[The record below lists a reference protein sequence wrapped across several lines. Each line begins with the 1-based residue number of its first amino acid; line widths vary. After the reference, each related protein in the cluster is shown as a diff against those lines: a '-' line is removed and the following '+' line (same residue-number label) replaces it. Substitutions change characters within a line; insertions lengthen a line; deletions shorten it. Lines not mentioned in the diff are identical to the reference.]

1 MHRGR
6 RCLVFLISFKGL
18 SCQSKG
24 SPWWAMTVLLLLIHP
39 RTCETRHISA
49 PKIMYLFFC
58 YGSSFTKRDLLFF
71 SRAELSWSLNIKVRS
86 SPAPCIIAHF
96 ILLSFFPLPWYHH
109 THQQEA
115 VLQPP
120 SEMSL
125 LLGRTIHTTTTV
137 YSTGYIILQ
146 LGVHTVAKIWNKES
160 NQPREVNKMF
170 VIGYINT
177 PTYTTCSTTIAGLSF
192 ILHYIPSKGGDV

>member
-6 RCLVFLISFKGL
+6 RCLFFWYPSKDFPANQKDPRDGQWRCCCCWYTHAHARPDISLHPK
-18 SCQSKG
+18 SCI
-24 SPWWAMTVLLLLIHP
+24 L
-39 RTCETRHISA
+39 
-49 PKIMYLFFC
+49 FC
-58 YGSSFTKRDLLFF
+58 YGSSFTKRDLLFFF

-120 SEMSL
+120 SEISL
-125 LLGRTIHTTTTV
+125 LLGRTIHITTTV

-160 NQPREVNKMF
+160 NQPREVTKCLLL
-170 VIGYINT
+170 II
-177 PTYTTCSTTIAGLSF
+177 
-192 ILHYIPSKGGDV
+192 